1 MTTPSGTTSPHIDSL
16 AMQAS
21 DEHRR
26 TEEVGILCST
36 IIPTI
41 NRPTLTRAVESAL
54 EQNIAPGRHELI
66 VVNNSGDLL
75 PQEHWQTS
83 PNVTI
88 VNTNRTKISFTHN
101 VGAAVAKGKFLH
113 FLHDDDYLL
122 PGGLKALLDAAQ
134 TSDSLWIYGA
144 LNRID
149 DDGAFM
155 SVNRLELRGN
165 IFAYLVA
172 GENIHMGP
180 SLIDRE
186 AFFRVGG
193 FNPGLSII
201 IDLELEGQL
210 ALIGSFKQIDDVIAN
225 IRVGLAGST
234 TDWSRIR
241 EEYRFFREK
250 MLNAPGA
257 LVRMQDSANG
267 NVFLRGRACRAYA
280 VSGLLNL
287 RAGQLCTG
295 ARRLAGCLRLAG
307 GNIFAPQFWRGMT
320 YSWQRAPGT

>member
-1 MTTPSGTTSPHIDSL
+1 MIRMSCMTTPSGTTSPHIDSL

-21 DEHRR
+21 DQHRR

-149 DDGAFM
+149 D
-155 SVNRLELRGN
+155 
-165 IFAYLVA
+165 
-172 GENIHMGP
+172 
-180 SLIDRE
+180 
-186 AFFRVGG
+186 
-193 FNPGLSII
+193 
-201 IDLELEGQL
+201 
-210 ALIGSFKQIDDVIAN
+210 
-225 IRVGLAGST
+225 
-234 TDWSRIR
+234 
-241 EEYRFFREK
+241 
-250 MLNAPGA
+250 
-257 LVRMQDSANG
+257 
-267 NVFLRGRACRAYA
+267 
-280 VSGLLNL
+280 
-287 RAGQLCTG
+287 
-295 ARRLAGCLRLAG
+295 
-307 GNIFAPQFWRGMT
+307 
-320 YSWQRAPGT
+320 